1 MQRVGRSSLNTLPL
15 LLRRR
20 CFSVWQGTTPAT
32 PDPILGMTAAFVE
45 DTSAKKVNVGQGLY
59 RTDEGTP
66 FVLPSVLEA
75 ERRVSASLAD
85 GTVDKEYL
93 PIEGDA
99 TFRRLSAELVF
110 GADSSAIRTVCGDTS
125 SCSARCCCGRW

>member
-1 MQRVGRSSLNTLPL
+1 MLRVGRSSLNTLPL

-45 DTSAKKVNVGQGLY
+45 DTSAKKVNAGQGLY

-66 FVLPSVLEA
+66 FVLESVKGGRGRDCRMA
-75 ERRVSASLAD
+75 KERREQQ
-85 GTVDKEYL
+85 GIFTN
-93 PIEGDA
+93 
-99 TFRRLSAELVF
+99 RRPRE
-110 GADSSAIRTVCGDTS
+110 IP
-125 SCSARCCCGRW
+125 